1 MTASPRRNYVMR
13 LAVAAAIAHLG
24 FYLPAPAAEGDSR
37 AASSELAVTVVP
49 AKRMCFADTLQ
60 VTGVLAPRNEILVR
74 PEREGLQISQVLV
87 QPGESVTSG
96 KILARLTSGEGQD
109 VVSGVVV
116 RAPSAGVVISTSA
129 VVGNVASVQAEPL
142 FRIAGQGEMELVA
155 EIPLR
160 TLAGLAVDQSAK
172 VQIIGVGELPGKVR
186 QFSGA
191 INPTTQLGQV
201 RIFVGSDSR
210 LRAGAFGRATV
221 QIGERCAPAIPL
233 SAVLYGP
240 DGAVVQV
247 ARSGRI
253 ETRRVLVGLLDK
265 DRAEIR
271 EGLAEGETVVAR
283 AGAFLRDGDRVR
295 AVTAGEPVRQ

>member
-1 MTASPRRNYVMR
+1 MR
-13 LAVAAAIAHLG
+13 LAVAAAIAHLA
-24 FYLPAPAAEGDSR
+24 FSLPAPAAEGDSR

-96 KILARLTSGEGQD
+96 KVLARLTSGEGQD
-109 VVSGVVV
+109 AASGVVV

-160 TLAGLAVDQSAK
+160 TLARLAVDQSAK

-201 RIFVGSDSR
+201 RIFVGSESR

-240 DGAVVQV
+240 GGAVVQV

-265 DRAEIR
+265 DQAEIR